1 MDDMPSQS
9 SSLNQDLIQ
18 SLKDLLGE
26 KGWTDD
32 QEIISPHTSDWRGNF
47 VGHSDF
53 MVSPSTTEEVSEVM
67 KLCHRYGQPVCPQG
81 GNTGLVN
88 GGIAYGE
95 IVLSM
100 ARMNNVR
107 SIDTFNNSLVAEA
120 GCILANVHTAA
131 DEQERYFPLSLG
143 SQGSCTIGGLISTNA
158 GGVAVLRYGMMRDL
172 LLGME
177 VVMANGEIWST
188 LRGLRKD
195 NTGYDLKHLF
205 CGAEGTL
212 GIVTAATLKLFPKPK
227 TATAWLT
234 LETPQK
240 AVELLSLVRKHAGDS
255 VTGFEILPKV
265 GVELAAREIDAVRD
279 PLPNEAP
286 WRILL
291 EVSLASEDHAQ
302 DVLQTVLEKAL
313 EGSLITDGVVAASL
327 SQAEMFWH
335 VRESLPLVKRGFL
348 TSVNHDIS
356 VPVSKV
362 PQFLETTEAAMK
374 EMVPDVEIFAFGHL
388 GDGNIHYGVAERTDA
403 ENPTVKAKSLDITF
417 KVHQIVTDLGGSI
430 SAEHGVGLLKRDEL
444 PDHKSETE
452 LNMMRSIKKAL
463 DPENLM
469 NPGRVISVR

>member
-1 MDDMPSQS
+1 M
-9 SSLNQDLIQ
+9 
-18 SLKDLLGE
+18 
-26 KGWTDD
+26 
-32 QEIISPHTSDWRGNF
+32 
-47 VGHSDF
+47 
-53 MVSPSTTEEVSEVM
+53 
-67 KLCHRYGQPVCPQG
+67 
-81 GNTGLVN
+81 
-88 GGIAYGE
+88 
-95 IVLSM
+95 
-100 ARMNNVR
+100 
-107 SIDTFNNSLVAEA
+107 
-120 GCILANVHTAA
+120 
-131 DEQERYFPLSLG
+131 
-143 SQGSCTIGGLISTNA
+143 
-158 GGVAVLRYGMMRDL
+158 
-172 LLGME
+172 
-177 VVMANGEIWST
+177 
-188 LRGLRKD
+188 
-195 NTGYDLKHLF
+195 
-205 CGAEGTL
+205 
-212 GIVTAATLKLFPKPK
+212 
-227 TATAWLT
+227 
-234 LETPQK
+234 
-240 AVELLSLVRKHAGDS
+240 RKHAGDS